1 MDIAKPPGHGTLSL
15 DDTGNWLYTPDPGYT
30 GKDSFTVN
38 IVDKDGNGEDLL
50 IEIDV
55 EEVPLGGLTDN
66 SLPAPEVAT
75 LPKTGEERRL
85 LWQLTGIGLLVAG
98 VSLRRFRLKK

>member
-1 MDIAKPPGHGTLSL
+1 MDIAKPPGHGTLSV
-15 DDTGNWLYTPDPGYT
+15 DDAGNWLYTPDPGYT

-38 IVDKDGNGEDLL
+38 VVDKDGNGEDLL

-55 EEVPLGGLTDN
+55 EEVPLGALNT
-66 SLPAPEVAT
+66 PAPEIAT

-98 VSLRRFRLKK
+98 ISLRRFRLKR

>member
-1 MDIAKPPGHGTLSL
+1 
-15 DDTGNWLYTPDPGYT
+15 
-30 GKDSFTVN
+30 
-38 IVDKDGNGEDLL
+38 VDKDGNGEDLL

-98 VSLRRFRLKK
+98 ISLRRFRLKR